1 MTKLREKDI
10 TLHKNKCEFNKDS
23 LEYYG
28 YIFAG
33 EGISSDTQEDQSNK
47 GSRHSKKWIGRFM
60 KDFSTIAKPLRELTK
75 KGVP

>member
-1 MTKLREKDI
+1 MIKLREKDI
-10 TLHKNKCEFNKDS
+10 ILIKNKCEFNKDS

-47 GSRHSKKWIGRFM
+47 GSRHSKTCIGSKIF
-60 KDFSTIAKPLRELTK
+60 LRYGELLRK
-75 KGVP
+75 IH